1 MERTAIVICSVNNY
15 NSVTEVIENE
25 YSSMMT
31 LYQSINKE
39 DPKCKTIN
47 NRVSSVSAVG
57 LFLCVWLCIVERDC
71 DSTQEGLHSVLHRPD
86 E

>member
-15 NSVTEVIENE
+15 HSVTEVIENE
-25 YSSMMT
+25 YSTMMN

-57 LFLCVWLCIVERDC
+57 LFLCV
-71 DSTQEGLHSVLHRPD
+71 
-86 E
+86 

>member
-39 DPKCKTIN
+39 DPKC
-47 NRVSSVSAVG
+47 
-57 LFLCVWLCIVERDC
+57 
-71 DSTQEGLHSVLHRPD
+71 
-86 E
+86 